1 MLKVEGKKEGEKEV
15 GGGKGSRDIS
25 DPQLSTML
33 IRIMV
38 ITRINNMNGGSL
50 VLTLKHTR

>member
-1 MLKVEGKKEGEKEV
+1 MPNVEW
-15 GGGKGSRDIS
+15 GKGRRDIS
-25 DPQLSTML
+25 DPQLSPML

>member
-1 MLKVEGKKEGEKEV
+1 MPKVEW
-15 GGGKGSRDIS
+15 GKGRRDIS
-25 DPQLSTML
+25 DPQLSPML

-38 ITRINNMNGGSL
+38 ITRINHMNGGSL